1 MNVAK
6 TENRPHAN
14 PDHVVTLSR
23 AVASWYV
30 RKDNKFF
37 PSDRLT
43 TKLSKED
50 VERACLIRMAQEFPE
65 IELTQPLVMEVF
77 TQTIVKRHT
86 QLDQTIPVWDG
97 TMNCSAGDDARYQWR
112 DGSVSVNSW
121 SKPGY
126 RAIVPS
132 NQPLNA
138 IESFFDAIFARAN
151 EKAMFLDW
159 LAWCLKNEAL
169 KPKWAPF
176 LYSATKG
183 SGKST
188 LCKLVA
194 ALFGV
199 GNSVTQ
205 NNVDKLV
212 SQFNMPVLQSKL
224 VICEELNLK
233 PGSAQGNTLKTYL
246 TEENALAE
254 RKGLDAEQVKQS
266 CCFLFTSNHLPL
278 WIEPDDRRYYL
289 IDVDHDGH
297 AAGPNAGHFSALVG
311 EVIEFLDDETKVA
324 ALWQSLMHRELSEGF
339 ATQTLNIATQSTA
352 LMKRVQ
358 AATGQVVVDQLQEI
372 LHEFGLHAISEADV
386 LRLSGTK
393 LHIKP
398 NQLKYMMTEFEWEKQ
413 KVKWG
418 GKDHSRALWVQKG
431 YLANQGRLTGPHGF
445 DVDLAKHLTIQDY
458 SLLGEGE

>member
-1 MNVAK
+1 MNVAEQ
-6 TENRPHAN
+6 ENAPRVN
-14 PDHVVTLSR
+14 PEHVAILSR

-30 RKDNKFF
+30 RKDNKFY

-50 VERACLIRMAQEFPE
+50 VERACINRMVAGFPE
-65 IELTQPLVMEVF
+65 IKLTQPLVTEVF
-77 TQTIVKRHT
+77 TKTIVKRHT
-86 QLDQTIPVWDG
+86 QLDQTMPVWDG
-97 TMNCSAGDDARYQWR
+97 TMTCSMGDETRYLRR
-112 DGSVSVNSW
+112 DGAVSVNSW
-121 SKPGY
+121 TKPTY
-126 RAIVPS
+126 RTVVPS
-132 NQPLNA
+132 NQPLDP
-138 IESFFDAIFARAN
+138 IESFFDVIFTRAE

-159 LAWCLKNEAL
+159 LAWSLQNEAL

-194 ALFGV
+194 ALFGI

-212 SQFNMPVLQSKL
+212 SQFNMSVLQSKL

-246 TEENALAE
+246 TEEDALAE
-254 RKGLDAEQVKQS
+254 RKGLEAERVKQS

-278 WIEPDDRRYYL
+278 WIEPEDRRYYL

-297 AAGPNAGHFSALVG
+297 AAGPNAEKFSALVG
-311 EVIEFLDDETKVA
+311 EVIAFLGDEAKVV
-324 ALWQSLMHRELSEGF
+324 ALWQSLMHRKLSEGF
-339 ATQTLNIATQSTA
+339 TTQTLNIATQSTA

-358 AATGQVVVDQLQEI
+358 AATGQVVVDQLQE
-372 LHEFGLHAISEADV
+372 LLDELGLNAISEADV
-386 LRLSGTK
+386 VRLSGTK
-393 LHIKP
+393 LHIGA
-398 NQLKYMMTEFEWEKQ
+398 NQIKYMMTDLGWIKG
-413 KVKWG
+413 KAKWG
-418 GKDHSRALWVQKG
+418 GVDYSRALWVQADYHAHDGKLAGPAG
-431 YLANQGRLTGPHGF
+431 YE
-445 DVDLAKHLTIQDY
+445 VDLAEHLTIKDY
-458 SLLGEGE
+458 GLMD